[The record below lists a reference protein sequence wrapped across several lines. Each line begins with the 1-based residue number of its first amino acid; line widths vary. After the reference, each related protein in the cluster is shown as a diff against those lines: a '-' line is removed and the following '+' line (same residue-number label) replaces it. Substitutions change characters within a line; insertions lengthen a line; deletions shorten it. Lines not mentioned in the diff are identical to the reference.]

1 MGRMD
6 HFYDNIPGWA
16 AFKGLYRAV
25 VKDAPSNRECLF
37 VEVGSWLGKSA
48 AFMAVEIVNSGKPIS
63 FACVDPWLD
72 GGPDLRDTKYFKSL
86 QKPVYETFQSNI
98 KPVAHLVRT
107 YRMTSV
113 EAAAQFADGSIDFLM
128 LDGDHNYPAVL
139 EDIRA
144 WLPKMRPGGLMAG
157 DDYRWPG
164 VERSVREVFGDKP
177 VIVDL
182 IRNEVDY
189 RLSSSYWSIRI
200 P

>member
-1 MGRMD
+1 ME

-25 VKDAPSNRECLF
+25 VIDAPSDRECLF
-37 VEVGSWLGKSA
+37 VEVGSWQGKSA
-48 AFMAVEIVNSGKPIS
+48 AYMAVEIINSGKRIS
-63 FACVDPWLD
+63 LACVDPWQD
-72 GGPDLRDTKYFKSL
+72 GGPDLRDTNYFKSL
-86 QKPVYETFQSNI
+86 QKPLYDIFLHNI
-98 KPVAHLVRT
+98 KPVAHLIRP

-113 EAAAQFADGSIDFLM
+113 EAASQFEDKSIDFIM

-164 VERSVREVFGDKP
+164 VTQSVTEAFGDKAT
-177 VIVDL
+177 VVD
-182 IRNEVDY
+182 IRKDARDY
-189 RLSSSYWSIRI
+189 KLSSSYWSIRI